1 MTAMRKVDAPA
12 QVRAGVIAPAG
23 GSDAGKRTASLVWT
37 TGAAVRRYSWFAD
50 EVYDEVLSLDPGA
63 VRLDRLNHGAP
74 LLDSHAAYRLEGVL
88 GVVEP
93 GTAAVANGEGRATVR
108 FSERDE
114 VAPIFADVQAGIIR
128 NVSVGYRVL
137 KYERTPPV
145 NPGDVA
151 VYKAVDWEPYEISLC
166 AVGADAGAG
175 VRARSG
181 AAQAATNPCEIV
193 DVNRAGARNQEV
205 TLTEEEKK
213 AAGPAAA
220 AGQPANAVRTNDAT
234 SSTSAATAT
243 PAIAA
248 EERARIEA
256 DAARAERAR
265 QAEIRSI
272 ARVAKIGEAEIER
285 AIAEGTSVQAFRDAA
300 WAALAAR
307 SNEGG
312 EVRTH
317 VRVLNDERGAMLARV
332 ENAIMHRCSPQL
344 VKLED
349 GAREF
354 RSLTMLEL
362 ARDLLDRR
370 GVKTRGLGRFE
381 LAGLALGLDGQAGII
396 GRAGLEGTSD
406 LANVLANVMNKTLRR
421 QYEGTPRTFVAW
433 AGQSTN
439 PDFKTITRTLLS
451 GAPSLLQVNESGEYK
466 RGAVTDG
473 KETYALATYG
483 RVVAFSRQALINDDL
498 SALSRLP
505 SLMGRAAADLESDTV
520 YAVLTGNAALAD
532 SIALFHAS
540 HANLAGAGAVISVTS
555 LGAARAAMR
564 LQTGLEGRLIN
575 LVPEYLIVPAALEQV
590 AYQYTSGNYVPAQPS
605 NTNEFRAGGKTALTP
620 VVEPRLDANS
630 TTAYYLAAGTG
641 QIDTIEYCYLEGNEG
656 VYTES
661 RVGFDVDGVEMKVRH
676 DFAAKALDFRGLYKQ
691 PGA

>member
-1 MTAMRKVDAPA
+1 MTAKRKTEAPA
-12 QVRAGVIAPAG
+12 QTRAGAIAPAAG
-23 GSDAGKRTASLVWT
+23 DAGKRTAGLVWS

-50 EVYDEVLSLDPGA
+50 EYYDEVLSLEPGA
-63 VRLDRLNHGAP
+63 VRLDRLNNGAP
-74 LLDSHAAYRLEGVL
+74 LLDSHDGWSLAGML

-93 GTAAVANGEGRATVR
+93 GSATVDGKEGRATVR
-108 FSERDE
+108 FSDREE
-114 VAPIFADVQAGIIR
+114 VAPIWQDVQSGIIR
-128 NVSVGYRVL
+128 NVSVGYRIWR
-137 KYERTPPV
+137 YERTPPAQ
-145 NPGDVA
+145 PGEVA
-151 VYKAVDWEPYEISLC
+151 VYRAVDWEPMEISLC
-166 AVGADAGAG
+166 PIGADAGAG
-175 VRARSG
+175 VRARSEG
-181 AAQAATNPCEIV
+181 REAATNPCEIV

-205 TLTEEEKK
+205 TVTEEEKK
-213 AAGPAAA
+213 AAAAAAA
-220 AGQPANAVRTNDAT
+220 AGQPANAVRTTDAT
-234 SSTSAATAT
+234 TSTSAATAT
-243 PAIAA
+243 PAVAA
-248 EERARIEA
+248 EERAKIQAEA
-256 DAARAERAR
+256 AKAERAR

-272 ARVAKIGEAEIER
+272 ARVAKIGEAEVEK
-285 AIAEGTSVQAFRDAA
+285 AINEGTSVQAFRDAA

-307 SNEGG
+307 SSEGG

-317 VRVLNDERGAMLARV
+317 VRVLNDEHGALLARV
-332 ENAIMHRCSPQL
+332 ENAILHRCSPQL

-354 RSLTMLEL
+354 RSLTMIEL

-381 LAGLALGLDGQAGII
+381 LAGQALGLNGQAGIL

-433 AGQSTN
+433 AGLSTN

-466 RGAVTDG
+466 RGAITDG

-498 SALSRLP
+498 SALSRIP

-520 YAVLTGNAALAD
+520 YAVLTANAALGD

-540 HANLAGAGAVISVTS
+540 HNNLAGSGAVISVTS

-575 LVPEYLIVPAALEQV
+575 LVPEFLIVPTALEQV
-590 AYQYTSGNYVPAQPS
+590 AYQYTSANYVPAQPS
-605 NTNEFRAGGKTALTP
+605 QTNEFRAGGKTALTP
-620 VVEPRLDANS
+620 VVEPRLDAAS